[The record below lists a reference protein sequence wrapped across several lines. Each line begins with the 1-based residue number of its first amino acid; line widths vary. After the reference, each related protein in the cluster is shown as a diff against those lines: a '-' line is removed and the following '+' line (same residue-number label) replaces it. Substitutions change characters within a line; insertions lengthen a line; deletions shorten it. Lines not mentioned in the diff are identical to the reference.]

1 MDDDDII
8 DYAEARFEIRPYPT
22 YGHLR
27 QIDDLVT
34 KLGYSFPFSRK
45 QYSLEDVQEK
55 LRSEGPNAFLRY
67 LRVQED
73 ISPKAPF
80 KSAKTLVEERLQKL
94 GPTRDLV
101 IVDPYLFPKNPQLGV
116 DAYAD
121 FLANLIGSLLE
132 PDAVVTCVVNSRT
145 APDVVA
151 STRRILQA
159 NVPGVSLVEHQTD
172 DFHDRFWLADRDRG
186 VVVGTSFNGLGG
198 KLFFI
203 DELKPGDVA
212 LLSTELATLGILT

>member
-1 MDDDDII
+1 MNDEDIF

-22 YGHLR
+22 YGHLK
-27 QIDDLVT
+27 QINELV
-34 KLGYSFPFSRK
+34 KRLGYEFPFSSK

-67 LRVQED
+67 FRVQED

-80 KSAKTLVEERLQKL
+80 KDAKTLVEERLQRL

-101 IVDPYLFPKNPQLGV
+101 IIDPYLFPGNPQLGV
-116 DAYAD
+116 DEYTK
-121 FLANLIGSLLE
+121 FLANLISSLLE
-132 PDAVVTCVVNSRT
+132 PDAVVKCVVNSRT
-145 APDVVA
+145 DAGVVGL
-151 STRRILQA
+151 TRTKLEA
-159 NVPGVSLVEHQTD
+159 KAPGVSFEKHQTD
-172 DFHDRFWLADRDRG
+172 DFHDRFWIADRNRG
-186 VVVGTSFNGLGG
+186 TVVGTSFNGLGR

-212 LLSTELATLGILT
+212 SISEELLKMGI